1 MTSPSTSF
9 DELVV
14 DTDVVS
20 YVFRGDTRRERFVPI
35 LANRMLVVSF
45 MTVAELD
52 RWALAR
58 DWGPGRTT
66 ALERYLRQFV
76 LQPFNRNLCRRWA
89 EVVDGARRQGRPIQS
104 ADAWIAATAL
114 QLGVP
119 LVTHNPSDYDGVG
132 GLTVLS
138 G

>member
-1 MTSPSTSF
+1 MITPS
-9 DELVV
+9 DAEEGLVV

-20 YVFRGDTRRERFVPI
+20 YAFRGDTRADAFLPI
-35 LANRMLVVSF
+35 LSNQRLVVSF

-58 DWGPGRTT
+58 DWGPSRIAALNHFLGR
-66 ALERYLRQFV
+66 FV
-76 LQPFNRNLCRRWA
+76 LVPFDRTLCRRWA
-89 EVVDGARRQGRPIQS
+89 EVIDGARRQGRPIQT

-114 QLGVP
+114 YLGVP
-119 LVTHNPSDYDGVG
+119 LATHNPTDYDGVL